1 MTTYN
6 YFKAMCELVETAE
19 NAIDAQQCVMEDQ
32 MDIKFKNHYGQLWWE
47 VLPKAQKMAVTE
59 AYKCYD
65 ELRDT
70 PLVDDLP
77 DSVVTTIRNDRA
89 LYETLRHAHHV
100 FEKEYVLNMAL
111 RQIGEGWLEFNEV
124 VIHRLPCQH
133 LCGWLELRE
142 LDGLLIRCARAV
154 DLEFERM
161 QKGV

>member
-1 MTTYN
+1 
-6 YFKAMCELVETAE
+6 
-19 NAIDAQQCVMEDQ
+19 ME
-32 MDIKFKNHYGQLWWE
+32 IKFRNLDDQIWWE
-47 VLPKAQKMAVTE
+47 HLSKAKKNAVTE

-65 ELRDT
+65 EMRNT

-77 DSVVTTIRNDRA
+77 DTVVTTIRNDRP
-89 LYETLRHAHHV
+89 LYEALRHAHHV

-142 LDGLLIRCARAV
+142 LDDLLIRCARAV
-154 DLEFERM
+154 DLEYERM
-161 QKGV
+161 QKEA

>member
-1 MTTYN
+1 M
-6 YFKAMCELVETAE
+6 
-19 NAIDAQQCVMEDQ
+19 Q
-32 MDIKFKNHYGQLWWE
+32 IKFRNLDDKIWWE
-47 VLPKAQKMAVTE
+47 HLSKAKKNAVTE

-65 ELRDT
+65 EMRNT

-77 DSVVTTIRNDRA
+77 DTVVTTIRNDRA
-89 LYETLRHAHHV
+89 LYDTLRHAHHV

-142 LDGLLIRCARAV
+142 LDDLLIRCARAV
-154 DLEFERM
+154 DIEYERM
-161 QKGV
+161 QKEA